1 MFEKNVSIAPL
12 QWPSIYYLKVE
23 RRRLKESLSCKAELL
38 QFRLKLFDFGISQ
51 DLHRT
56 CLGQADVAV
65 VEAH

>member
-1 MFEKNVSIAPL
+1 M
-12 QWPSIYYLKVE
+12 QWPSINDLKVE
-23 RRRLKESLSCKAELL
+23 RIRLKESRLSCKAELL

-51 DLHRT
+51 DLHRI